1 MTAWSENEE
10 ESKHNDKN
18 VSMSQVASPC
28 VIMKSLMIDVC
39 HMTAWQEQQ
48 CQAQHESGRF
58 SCVMMKTLMT
68 DVCHMTA

>member
-1 MTAWSENEE
+1 
-10 ESKHNDKN
+10 
-18 VSMSQVASPC
+18 MSQVASPC

-58 SCVMMKTLMT
+58 SLHDDEDIDDRCMPHDSMSQVQELQSN
-68 DVCHMTA
+68 VGQ